1 MITAEYTGELLA
13 IYMVSDWI
21 QDIKPSKVLTASDSS
36 NALISI
42 GHKQLETRQD
52 IIWERDFQIFKG
64 V

>member
-21 QDIKPSKVLTASDSS
+21 QDIRPNKVLIASVSR

-42 GHKQLETRQD
+42 GHKQSETRQD
-52 IIWERDFQIFKG
+52 IIWEGDFQIFKG